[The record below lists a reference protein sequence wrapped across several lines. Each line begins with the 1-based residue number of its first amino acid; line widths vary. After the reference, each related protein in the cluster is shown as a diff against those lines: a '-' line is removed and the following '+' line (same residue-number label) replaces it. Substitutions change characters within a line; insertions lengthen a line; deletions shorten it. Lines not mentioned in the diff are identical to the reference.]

1 MVRPRFG
8 RRLRVRDRRQVH
20 QVLLQPR
27 LVLVAR
33 LQLAHVLV
41 LQDGEDESLIF
52 VEVFLN
58 ELGRDHLLGGV
69 PVSLDGRTSVCVWG
83 DDDVSG
89 RGVKDER
96 GDGWKVFV
104 DRRG

>member
-1 MVRPRFG
+1 MSECLRFHHCAGLGLVRPRLG

-41 LQDGEDESLIF
+41 LKDGEDESLIL
-52 VEVFLN
+52 VEVFFN

-69 PVSLDGRTSVCVWG
+69 PVSLDGGT
-83 DDDVSG
+83 
-89 RGVKDER
+89 
-96 GDGWKVFV
+96 
-104 DRRG
+104 RRGATMMSAGAG